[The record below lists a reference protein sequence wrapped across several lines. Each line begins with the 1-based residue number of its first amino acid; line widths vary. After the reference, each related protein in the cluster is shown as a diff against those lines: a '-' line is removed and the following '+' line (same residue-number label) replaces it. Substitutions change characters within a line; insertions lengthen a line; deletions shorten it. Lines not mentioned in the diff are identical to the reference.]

1 MRHPALISLSR
12 GHHEVLILAMKCRK
26 RALGQTRPVGAQGL
40 ADLAE
45 EVKNFVTG
53 RLERHFQAEEKVLF
67 PLLDRATMESRSL
80 TAELRSEHDRIR
92 EKAGLGSGAVHL
104 SKSLFDLADLLERHV
119 RREERELFPI
129 FEREV
134 PEAEAER
141 ARKEM
146 EEILQAPEARS

>member
-1 MRHPALISLSR
+1 MRHPALVSLSR

-26 RALGQTRPVGAQGL
+26 RALGQARPAGAQGL

-45 EVKNFVTG
+45 EMKNFVAG
-53 RLERHFQAEEKVLF
+53 DLERHFQAEEKVLF

-80 TAELRSEHDRIR
+80 TAELRSEHALIR
-92 EKAGLGSGAVHL
+92 EKAILGTRGVNL

-129 FEREV
+129 FERSV
-134 PEAEAER
+134 PEIEAER
-141 ARKEM
+141 VRKEM
-146 EEILQAPEARS
+146 EEILRA

>member
-45 EVKNFVTG
+45 EMRNFVAG
-53 RLERHFQAEEKVLF
+53 RLERHFQAEEKILF
-67 PLLDRATMESRSL
+67 PLLDRATMESRLL
-80 TAELRSEHDRIR
+80 TAELRSEHVLIQ
-92 EKAGLGSGAVHL
+92 EKARLGGVNL
-104 SKSLFDLADLLERHV
+104 SKALFDLADLLERHI

-129 FEREV
+129 FERSV
-134 PEAEAER
+134 PEIEAEKV
-141 ARKEM
+141 RKEM
-146 EEILQAPEARS
+146 EEILQA